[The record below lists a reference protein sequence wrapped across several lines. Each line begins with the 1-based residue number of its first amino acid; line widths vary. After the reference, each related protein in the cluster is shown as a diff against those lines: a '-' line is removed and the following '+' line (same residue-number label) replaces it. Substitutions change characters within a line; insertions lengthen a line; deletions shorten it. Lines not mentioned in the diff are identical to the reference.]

1 MCALA
6 PCASAGKSFYCDQSR
21 SQGGVNSE
29 QRLPERKNRT
39 PRTAQLNPPTVTLIW
54 ELPKLPHKTPL
65 YMQLQPPCASP
76 AIAKKGHKIGGKSG
90 LEPGTSWFRAEHSAV
105 TPHDPTNTAVV
116 KANSLRQA
124 PMCRSS
130 SR

>member
-21 SQGGVNSE
+21 SRGGVNSE
-29 QRLPERKNRT
+29 QRLLERKNRT

-54 ELPKLPHKTPL
+54 ELPKPPHKTPL

-76 AIAKKGHKIGGKSG
+76 AIAKKGVRLIRY
-90 LEPGTSWFRAEHSAV
+90 EPFFKNVNGQDGFFFNAIPASHVRHYG
-105 TPHDPTNTAVV
+105 
-116 KANSLRQA
+116 
-124 PMCRSS
+124 
-130 SR
+130 